1 MANVEILDDWNK
13 FIKKKGGEGSSLAP
27 SRVNGD

>member
-13 FIKKKGGEGSSLAP
+13 FIKKKKEEKGAVWLLQE
-27 SRVNGD
+27 